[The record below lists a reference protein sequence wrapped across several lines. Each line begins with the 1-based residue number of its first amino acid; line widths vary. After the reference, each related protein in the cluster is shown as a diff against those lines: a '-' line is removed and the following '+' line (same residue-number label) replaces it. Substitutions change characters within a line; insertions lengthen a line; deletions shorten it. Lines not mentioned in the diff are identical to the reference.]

1 MTEKSIFLISM
12 LLFIFF
18 GLISC
23 ASTGET
29 RVDTNQGTVT
39 VSDLIV
45 EQEGVLP
52 GSFSDGKGQLFVE
65 YPDRCFEAGIE
76 GAVEITIDIRETG
89 EIIDARVTRGI
100 GGGCDEAALAT
111 IRNSEFE
118 PALDLEDGM
127 PVTVRHF
134 VVVIF
139 SQ

>member
-1 MTEKSIFLISM
+1 MTGKSFFSISI
-12 LLFIFF
+12 LLFFIS

-23 ASTGET
+23 ATTGET
-29 RVDTNQGTVT
+29 RVDSNQGTVS
-39 VSDLIV
+39 VSDLII

-65 YPDRCFEAGIE
+65 YPDRCYEAGIE

-100 GGGCDEAALAT
+100 DEGCDEAALAT
-111 IRNSEFE
+111 IRNSEFN
-118 PALDLEDGM
+118 PAMGIDGM
-127 PVTVRHF
+127 PMTARHIVLVT
-134 VVVIF
+134 F